1 MKFNGI
7 TADDF
12 YTQKEP
18 KKKTV
23 KAEEKIEEKIEEKV
37 VEPEPISTPTEVPV
51 IEDKPSNNSVIESL
65 LSKRKK
71 LKSSRSYYLDI
82 DICEKIDQ
90 LAKEYNMSMSEV
102 ANEFLRK
109 ALFEE

>member
-18 KKKTV
+18 KKKTIKV
-23 KAEEKIEEKIEEKV
+23 EKKIEEKA
-37 VEPEPISTPTEVPV
+37 VEPESILTPTEVPV

>member
-23 KAEEKIEEKIEEKV
+23 KAEEKIEEKV
-37 VEPEPISTPTEVPV
+37 VEPEPISTSTEVP
-51 IEDKPSNNSVIESL
+51 IIKDKPSNNPVIESL

>member
-18 KKKTV
+18 KNKTV
-23 KAEEKIEEKIEEKV
+23 KAEEKIEEKV
-37 VEPEPISTPTEVPV
+37 VEPESISIPTEVPI

>member
-23 KAEEKIEEKIEEKV
+23 KAEEKIEEKV
-37 VEPEPISTPTEVPV
+37 VEPEPISTPTEVST